1 MEKLHGR
8 RIFSHADTL
17 TLMNG
22 VQNHRLIST
31 FLQIQKIIMSPGAAA
46 NFMPSQ
52 EAKEGRKEQTEP
64 FDLWDLIVN
73 SASFG
78 PV

>member
-1 MEKLHGR
+1 
-8 RIFSHADTL
+8 
-17 TLMNG
+17 
-22 VQNHRLIST
+22 
-31 FLQIQKIIMSPGAAA
+31 MSPGAAA